1 MQVAAATGVAV
12 PVLETERLRMR
23 AHRADD
29 FDLACA
35 MWSEPVVIRHTSG
48 TPQPGEEVWKRMLR
62 YGGLWSMLGYGYWAV
77 EDKATG
83 AFIGEV
89 GFADFKREMTPSL
102 DGMPEVGWVLAP
114 HTHGKGFATEAV
126 RAALAWGDQRFGTA
140 MTCCMI
146 HPENAASIR
155 VAGKCGYREWQR
167 AKYKEHDVI
176 VYRRDAAK

>member
-12 PVLETERLRMR
+12 PVLKTQRLRMR

-89 GFADFKREMTPSL
+89 GFADFKRE
-102 DGMPEVGWVLAP
+102 
-114 HTHGKGFATEAV
+114 
-126 RAALAWGDQRFGTA
+126 
-140 MTCCMI
+140 
-146 HPENAASIR
+146 
-155 VAGKCGYREWQR
+155 
-167 AKYKEHDVI
+167 
-176 VYRRDAAK
+176 